1 MRSGWRIG
9 LSVRSEVAM
18 AFVVEISERTG
29 GKKDGMGG
37 QVEGWGQETVGSRTG
52 NAAFLQIGCFQLFF
66 FALHI

>member
-1 MRSGWRIG
+1 
-9 LSVRSEVAM
+9 M